1 MFEWLVDRQ
10 KYKSESVGGKKAGWK
25 AKTMKRKERH
35 VREKGK
41 DGWEKRQAKSN
52 DRVILDN
59 MKFNGLM
66 VSLHSLCNWSRYSA
80 KASRVCFCWT
90 CGCNTE
96 IVGHTSWKCG
106 SQANQT
112 T

>member
-1 MFEWLVDRQ
+1 
-10 KYKSESVGGKKAGWK
+10 
-25 AKTMKRKERH
+25 MKRKERH

-66 VSLHSLCNWSRYSA
+66 VSLHSLCN
-80 KASRVCFCWT
+80 
-90 CGCNTE
+90 
-96 IVGHTSWKCG
+96 
-106 SQANQT
+106 
-112 T
+112 